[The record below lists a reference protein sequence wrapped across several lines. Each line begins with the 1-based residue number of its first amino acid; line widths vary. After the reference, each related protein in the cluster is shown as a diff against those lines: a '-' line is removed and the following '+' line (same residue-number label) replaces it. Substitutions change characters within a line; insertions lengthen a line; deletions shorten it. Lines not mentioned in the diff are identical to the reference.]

1 MLENVESINV
11 SVESYNVEPIEKRIV
26 SIGVLG
32 VAVANIQ
39 KLSHEEYALARK
51 NYFGASDSSILC
63 GVNLYKQMSA
73 LIKEKNTKELTK
85 EEIEVS
91 EKPIVRKGYDLEAFI
106 LNYAEGEL
114 NNPIW
119 KPKDMYKFEN
129 IDGLSVN
136 YDGVCDIDGRLI
148 PVEAKLVSKFGEK
161 YYNKSITV
169 LDARDVDMSVEGD
182 SLEQHITKK
191 ALKFGIPAYYYTQVQ
206 QEIAGLNA
214 PYGYLTARFDESWTQ
229 KTYLIKRDD
238 YVINGIFNR
247 CEKYIKEIKRD

>member
-1 MLENVESINV
+1 MET
-11 SVESYNVEPIEKRIV
+11 IEEKIL
-26 SIGVLG
+26 SIGVLE
-32 VAVANIQ
+32 VAIADIQ
-39 KLSHEEYALARK
+39 SLSHEEYALARK
-51 NYFGASDSSILC
+51 DYFGASDSSILC

-73 LIKEKNTKELTK
+73 LINEKNTKELTK

-91 EKPIVRKGYDLEAFI
+91 EKPIVRKGYDLEPLI
-106 LNYAEGEL
+106 LDYAEKEL
-114 NNPIW
+114 GVAVH
-119 KPKDMYKFEN
+119 KPKDMFKFKN

-136 YDGVCDIDGRLI
+136 YDGVSEIDGRLI

-161 YYNKSITV
+161 YYNKSITA
-169 LDARDVDMSVEGD
+169 LDARDVDMFVEGD

-206 QEIAGLNA
+206 QEIAGLDA
-214 PYGYLTARFDESWTQ
+214 PYGYLTARFDDSWTQ

-247 CEKYIKEIKRD
+247 CEKHINEIKRD

>member
-1 MLENVESINV
+1 MET
-11 SVESYNVEPIEKRIV
+11 IEEKIL
-26 SIGVLG
+26 SIGVLD
-32 VAVANIQ
+32 VAIADIQ
-39 KLSHEEYALARK
+39 SLSHEEYALARK
-51 NYFGASDSSILC
+51 DYFGASDSSILC

-73 LIKEKNTKELTK
+73 LINEKNTKEITK

-91 EKPIVRKGYDLEAFI
+91 EKPIVRKGFDLEPLI
-106 LNYAEGEL
+106 LDYAEKEL
-114 NNPIW
+114 GVTVY
-119 KPKDMYKFEN
+119 KPKDMYRFIN

-136 YDGVCDIDGRLI
+136 YDGVTEIDSKLI

-214 PYGYLTARFDESWTQ
+214 PYGYLTARFDDSWTQ

-247 CEKYIKEIKRD
+247 CEKHIKEIKRD

>member
-1 MLENVESINV
+1 MET
-11 SVESYNVEPIEKRIV
+11 IEEKIL
-26 SIGVLG
+26 SIGVLD
-32 VAVANIQ
+32 VAIADIQ
-39 KLSHEEYALARK
+39 SLSHEEYALARK
-51 NYFGASDSSILC
+51 DYFGASDSSILC

-85 EEIEVS
+85 EEMEVS
-91 EKPIVRKGYDLEAFI
+91 EKPIVRKGYDLEPLI
-106 LNYAEGEL
+106 LDYAEKEL
-114 NNPIW
+114 GATVY
-119 KPKDMYKFEN
+119 KPKDMFKFKN

-136 YDGVCDIDGRLI
+136 YDGVSEIDNRLI

-161 YYNKSITV
+161 YYNKSITA

-214 PYGYLTARFDESWTQ
+214 PYGYLTARFDDSWTQ

-247 CEKYIKEIKRD
+247 CEKHIKEIKRD